1 MVILSLLLN
10 IVCLVLTIIVL
21 IHAFKNSVGW
31 GFACLCIPFVII
43 YYVFAKFEHPNKGA
57 IIGGYVLAYIGSIIF
72 AFASMPTY

>member
-43 YYVFAKFEHPNKGA
+43 YYVFAKFEHPNKSM
-57 IIGGYVLAYIGSIIF
+57 IMTSYILAYIGSIVF
-72 AFASMPTY
+72 ALAAQPAY